1 VFLNILPIFHP
12 EACRSGKMFRRQQ
25 RLKREYLLRKS
36 EEEKKKAV
44 TENKQKVKLSL
55 DNNQDIPKELRQGA
69 LSLLKTADIDQ
80 DVDELTTS
88 YQDDEYRWAGVEN
101 PKIVVTTSRD
111 PSSKLKVFAKELK
124 LIFPNSQRI
133 NRGSYELKQ
142 LVETCKANDVTDLI
156 IAHETRG
163 NPDGLI
169 VSHLPFGPTAYFQ
182 LANVVMRHD
191 IEGLGTIS
199 EAYPHLVF
207 NNMDSKLGL
216 RVSNILKHLFPVPK
230 PDSRRVITFSNNDDF
245 ISFRHHNYKKEAG
258 IITLAE
264 VGPRFEMLI
273 YDIKLGTI
281 DVADSSTS
289 EWSLRPYMNT
299 AKKRKY
305 LSDK

>member
-1 VFLNILPIFHP
+1 ML
-12 EACRSGKMFRRQQ
+12 RRQQ
-25 RLKREYLLRKS
+25 RLKREYLVRKS
-36 EEEKKKAV
+36 EEDKKRAV
-44 TENKQKVKLSL
+44 TENKKKIKLAL
-55 DNNQDIPKELRQGA
+55 DDNQEIPKDLRAGA

-80 DVDELTTS
+80 EEADELTTS

-101 PKIVVTTSRD
+101 PKVVITTSRE

-133 NRGSYELKQ
+133 NRGGYELKQ
-142 LVETCKANDVTDLI
+142 LVESCKANDVTDLV

-182 LANVVMRHD
+182 LTNVVMRHD
-191 IEGLGTIS
+191 IQGLGTMS
-199 EAYPHLVF
+199 EAYPHLIF
-207 NNMDSKLGL
+207 DNMDSKLGK
-216 RVSNILKHLFPVPK
+216 RITNILKHLFPVPK
-230 PDSRRVITFSNNDDF
+230 PDSKRIITFSNKDDF

-258 IITLAE
+258 VTLLSEA
-264 VGPRFEMLI
+264 GPRFEMTI

-281 DVADSSTS
+281 DVADSSNS

-305 LSDK
+305 LSDEH